1 MEEKS
6 EPMKPLLTTLMAA
19 SLLTATGCAEL
30 KEIVDEYKAEKS
42 AKEAEQ
48 NRIQMLDI
56 DQPIAKLSVK
66 AIAKEFDD
74 NSVMAENKYMNQP
87 VELTG
92 YIGSIDDSMFDEKNV
107 SITITGGEYS
117 FSSVS
122 CTKPRNSPEVSELRK
137 GMRVAVRGVVTSE
150 EMGIDLSRCK
160 FWSFSQD
167 RWIGNNPTNTN
178 LQPTQQKASQGS
190 RSNAAEMANTT
201 GLTAANCQFIDG
213 SNSQEMRCQLAQTP
227 TSFSIIWSDGL
238 VEKYKKLSEN
248 SFKDDIGDT
257 LKVSRATD
265 GKITALSY
273 DNGNRVTIRY

>member
-1 MEEKS
+1 
-6 EPMKPLLTTLMAA
+6 MKPLLTSLIAA

-30 KEIVDEYKAEKS
+30 KEIADEYKAEKS
-42 AKEAEQ
+42 AKESEQ

-56 DQPIAKLSVK
+56 DQPIAKLSVQ
-66 AIAKEFDD
+66 AIAEEFDA

-122 CTKPRNSPEVSELRK
+122 CTKPRNAPEVSELRK

-167 RWIGNNPTNTN
+167 QWIGNNPREINF
-178 LQPTQQKASQGS
+178 QQTQQKAPQES
-190 RSNAAEMANTT
+190 RSSSTELANTT
-201 GLTAANCQFIDG
+201 GLTAANCQFVDG
-213 SNSQEMRCQLAQTP
+213 SNSKEMRCQLAQTP
-227 TSFSIIWSDGL
+227 NSFSIIWSDGL
-238 VEKYKKLSEN
+238 VEKYKKLTEN

-257 LKVSRATD
+257 LKVARSAD
-265 GKITALSY
+265 GKIISLSY
-273 DNGNRVTIRY
+273 DNGNKVTIRY